1 MKRIKC
7 PTITE
12 MIDHLIRRVGLESTV
27 RESQCNEAR
36 LLRIRNQEEEPSKHT
51 LARLKNVYRQ
61 TVRDDAAYSQEVKN
75 YDHEELEDFKGGLRK
90 GGAGGNRNNA
100 GAIQISTIYY

>member
-7 PTITE
+7 PTISG
-12 MIDHLIRRVGLESTV
+12 MIDYLISRVGLESTV

-51 LARLKNVYRQ
+51 LARLKSVYRQ
-61 TVRDDAAYSQEVKN
+61 TVKDDAAYAQETKN
-75 YDHEELEDFKGGLRK
+75 YDHEELEDFKGGTRK
-90 GGAGGNRNNA
+90 SGGKRSNA
-100 GAIQISTIYY
+100 GAYQISTTYF